1 MAHAI
6 LAPSAA
12 KRWIACPGSVALAK
26 RLGVEDS
33 TAGQAADEG
42 TVLHAIA
49 DRHLRTGLALEAQ
62 KGPYTAAGE
71 PELGLSPRFLFHV
84 GDDEIALVR
93 GYVEYVQAIAELH
106 SEAHAEQK
114 LDLTTVLDVE
124 GQFGTSD
131 FVALSATGIDVVD
144 LKTGRNP
151 VDPGGWQNLLY
162 AAGVIEKYDPLY
174 DFEPDASVAL
184 HIYQPRC
191 GAPTCHKTTV
201 GEIRALYPQIRASAR
216 QAMAAYEGAY
226 PGTALIPLLNVGE
239 HCEAGHCKARAQC
252 PAFQRVVAETA
263 LEGFAEIGDSP
274 AGAGADDFEII
285 EDAVANQ
292 PVVGRDAIAALSEK
306 TLALWYPRI
315 KAIQGFC
322 EDVLAR
328 CKELAMQGQPVE
340 GTKLVVGRAGAREW
354 SDADAAEELLKG
366 ARLKADEMYTKQL
379 VTPTQAEKLLK
390 ERPRVWAKVS
400 GLVVQKEGNLTLVAA
415 SDKRPA
421 VVVNAVDDFDDISGD
436 ADIGCSTVSIDDL
449 A

>member
-12 KRWIACPGSVALAK
+12 KRWIACPGSVALIK
-26 RLGVEDS
+26 RLGLENSD
-33 TAGQAADEG
+33 AGQAADEG

-49 DRHLRTGLALEAQ
+49 DRHLRNGTPLQ
-62 KGPYTAAGE
+62 VMKGPYSAASE
-71 PELGLSPRFLFHV
+71 PELGLAKGFSFVV
-84 GDDEIALVR
+84 GDDEIELVQ
-93 GYVEYVQAIAELH
+93 GYVDYAKGIAELH
-106 SEAHAEQK
+106 AESHAEQR
-114 LDLTTVLDVE
+114 LDLSAVLDVE

-131 FVALSATGIDVVD
+131 FVGLSASGIDVVD

-174 DFEPDASVAL
+174 DFEPETQVRL

-191 GAPTCHKTTV
+191 GAPTVHATTV
-201 GEIRALYPQIRASAR
+201 GEIRALYPRGRESAR
-216 QAMAAYEGAY
+216 AAMAAYEGAY
-226 PGTALIPLLNVGE
+226 PGTALIPLLNVGD
-239 HCEAGHCKARAQC
+239 HCNDSYCKARAQC
-252 PAFQRVVAETA
+252 PAVQKVVAKTV
-263 LEGFAEIGDSP
+263 LDGFGEIVESA
-274 AGAGADDFEII
+274 AGAQIDDFEII

-292 PVVGRDAIAALSEK
+292 PITDTDAVVAASEK
-306 TLALWYPRI
+306 LLALWYPRI

-328 CKELAMQGQPVE
+328 CKELALQGQPVE
-340 GTKLVVGRAGAREW
+340 GTKLVVGRAGARQW
-354 SDADAAEELLKG
+354 SDEEQAEEVLKG
-366 ARLKADEMYTKQL
+366 ARLKADEMYTKKL
-379 VTPTQAEKLLK
+379 VSPTQAEKLLK

-400 GLVVQKEGNLTLVAA
+400 GLITQKEGDLVLVAE

-421 VVVNAVDDFDDISGD
+421 VAVNVVEEFDDLSGD